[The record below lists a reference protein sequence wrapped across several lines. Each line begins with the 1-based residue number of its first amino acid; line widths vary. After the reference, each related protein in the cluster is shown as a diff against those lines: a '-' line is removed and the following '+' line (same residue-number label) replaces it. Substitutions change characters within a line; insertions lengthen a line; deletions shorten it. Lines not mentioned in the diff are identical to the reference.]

1 MKNHKFP
8 WIFITV
14 LAGILFAAGSAL
26 AAWNVSE
33 YAINLLSMTSYK
45 NSIDENYNRPDHVDP
60 GQKVV
65 KEVYIKN
72 EGDVD
77 SFVRVKIRRTFGN
90 SSDAG
95 GFAEEPGLDPE
106 MIEIHYNT
114 DLWKYEDDGYWYY
127 KDVLRAGKSTEKPL
141 MDSYYLSEKAD
152 NRYKNKEAR
161 IIVNLESIQAEGGE
175 MKNIWG
181 KEEKDLGIRYQPC
194 TCETVTSV
202 VFDQNHRL
210 TIGGESTDLFANFK
224 NLQPGCSRSQT
235 IRLSNTSDNTI
246 RMYLRAEPTK
256 QDQNNLEQIQQ
267 LLSRYGI
274 IEIRENGKVLY
285 QGSVDGNLTG
295 TGWNMKKDIDLGIF
309 GPGQGRNLVVK
320 LSVDENMDNE
330 YEELL
335 GKVKWVFSAQGEAGD
350 SHKEQSS
357 SGMET
362 SREDTGESQNGRN
375 NTTGKEPEIYATAS
389 SSPKTGDETRI
400 VGKWFALFAALVAMI
415 MIGRKQCRKE
425 RNT

>member
-1 MKNHKFP
+1 
-8 WIFITV
+8 
-14 LAGILFAAGSAL
+14 
-26 AAWNVSE
+26 
-33 YAINLLSMTSYK
+33 
-45 NSIDENYNRPDHVDP
+45 
-60 GQKVV
+60 
-65 KEVYIKN
+65 
-72 EGDVD
+72 VD

-210 TIGGESTDLFANFK
+210 TIGGESTDLFANFEK
-224 NLQPGCSRSQT
+224 FTAYGCSRSQT
-235 IRLSNTSDNTI
+235 IRLSNTSDNYDSYVSA
-246 RMYLRAEPTK
+246 RGANKAGSK
-256 QDQNNLEQIQQ
+256 QSGTDSAAFEQIWDYRDPGEWKSA
-267 LLSRYGI
+267 LSGFC
-274 IEIRENGKVLY
+274 
-285 QGSVDGNLTG
+285 
-295 TGWNMKKDIDLGIF
+295 GWKSY
-309 GPGQGRNLVVK
+309 RNWL
-320 LSVDENMDNE
+320 E
-330 YEELL
+330 YE
-335 GKVKWVFSAQGEAGD
+335 K
-350 SHKEQSS
+350 
-357 SGMET
+357 
-362 SREDTGESQNGRN
+362 R
-375 NTTGKEPEIYATAS
+375 Y
-389 SSPKTGDETRI
+389 
-400 VGKWFALFAALVAMI
+400 
-415 MIGRKQCRKE
+415 
-425 RNT
+425 